1 MKKNY
6 LVPSCEVVLLSQDA
20 ICASE
25 MGAQWKDAW
34 NSLGDDAFN
43 V

>member
-1 MKKNY
+1 MKKFYSN
-6 LVPSCEVVLLSQDA
+6 PSCEVVLLTQDA

-34 NSLGDDAFN
+34 NSLGDNAFN